1 MGPDCYKDKDRFP
14 SGPWCSEGD
23 FVLVRPHAGTRIKI
37 HNKEFR
43 IINDDSVEGVVED
56 PRGISR
62 SQERVIAEAEKK
74 EVEQEEPDFE
84 IEGEE
89 PEVELKVED
98 DTPKEDRNR
107 SPMPKEIVEDLEKD
121 ELENYSDGVKERLKQ
136 MKKVWHDERRA
147 KESAQREHQQAIE
160 MAKKALAEN
169 KRLQEEAKKGRE
181 AYLNSAKKS
190 VEYET
195 EMAKRAY
202 KDAYESGD
210 TDSIVEAQTKLSEA
224 NYKRQQIE
232 NYVPPRQE
240 EENSVNSRAVSGYWN
255 ENPVATLEKSKKG
268 KKGKKGKEGKI
279 PDSSKKNTIIISRAT
294 LKDDGQ
300 YNTESGD
307 IVLDKAY
314 VNEDVAQANVVFK
327 QENIRRRIRTNGKMK
342 TEILAFNMVLL
353 RKKLNMF
360 YHHQLSQILFQI
372 LNQLIIRNQYQY

>member
-1 MGPDCYKDKDRFP
+1 M
-14 SGPWCSEGD
+14 
-23 FVLVRPHAGTRIKI
+23 
-37 HNKEFR
+37 
-43 IINDDSVEGVVED
+43 
-56 PRGISR
+56 
-62 SQERVIAEAEKK
+62 AEAEKK

-98 DTPKEDRNR
+98 DTPEEDRNR

-240 EENSVNSRAVSGYWN
+240 EENSVNSTSTEAVKPQLDAKTMAWQERNTWYGTDEEMTSAALGLHQKLVRNKGDAYVGSDDYWSDVDNTMRRRFPEYFEGENSTDGGGKPVRA
-255 ENPVATLEKSKKG
+255 ENKPATVVAPASRST
-268 KKGKKGKEGKI
+268 
-279 PDSSKKNTIIISRAT
+279 SSKR
-294 LKDDGQ
+294 
-300 YNTESGD
+300 
-307 IVLDKAY
+307 IVLKQSQ
-314 VNEDVAQANVVFK
+314 VA
-327 QENIRRRIRTNGKMK
+327 
-342 TEILAFNMVLL
+342 LA
-353 RKKLNMF
+353 KKLGLTPEQ
-360 YHHQLSQILFQI
+360 YAKELRRLE
-372 LNQLIIRNQYQY
+372 NQNG

>member
-1 MGPDCYKDKDRFP
+1 M
-14 SGPWCSEGD
+14 
-23 FVLVRPHAGTRIKI
+23 
-37 HNKEFR
+37 
-43 IINDDSVEGVVED
+43 
-56 PRGISR
+56 
-62 SQERVIAEAEKK
+62 AEAEKK

-98 DTPKEDRNR
+98 DTPEEDRNR

-147 KESAQREHQQAIE
+147 KEAAQREHQQAIE

-169 KRLQEEAKKGRE
+169 KKLQEEAKKGRE

-240 EENSVNSRAVSGYWN
+240 EENSVNSTSTEAVKPQLDAKTMAWQERNTWYGTDEEMTSAALGLHQKLVRNKGDAYVGSDDYWSDVDNTMRRRFPEYFEGENSTDGGGKPVRA
-255 ENPVATLEKSKKG
+255 ENKPATVVAPASRST
-268 KKGKKGKEGKI
+268 
-279 PDSSKKNTIIISRAT
+279 SSKR
-294 LKDDGQ
+294 
-300 YNTESGD
+300 
-307 IVLDKAY
+307 IVLKQSQ
-314 VNEDVAQANVVFK
+314 VA
-327 QENIRRRIRTNGKMK
+327 
-342 TEILAFNMVLL
+342 LA
-353 RKKLNMF
+353 KKLGLTPEQ
-360 YHHQLSQILFQI
+360 YAKELRRLE
-372 LNQLIIRNQYQY
+372 NQNG

>member
-1 MGPDCYKDKDRFP
+1 M
-14 SGPWCSEGD
+14 
-23 FVLVRPHAGTRIKI
+23 
-37 HNKEFR
+37 
-43 IINDDSVEGVVED
+43 
-56 PRGISR
+56 
-62 SQERVIAEAEKK
+62 AEAEKK

-98 DTPKEDRNR
+98 DTPEEDRNR

-169 KRLQEEAKKGRE
+169 KKLQEEAKKGRE

-224 NYKRQQIE
+224 NYRRQQIE

-240 EENSVNSRAVSGYWN
+240 EENSVNSTSTEAVKPQLDAKTMAWQERNTWYGTDEEMTSAALGLHQKLVRHKGDAYVGSDDYWSDVDNTMRRRFPEYFEGENSTDGGGKPVRA
-255 ENPVATLEKSKKG
+255 ENKPATVVAPASRST
-268 KKGKKGKEGKI
+268 
-279 PDSSKKNTIIISRAT
+279 SSKR
-294 LKDDGQ
+294 
-300 YNTESGD
+300 
-307 IVLDKAY
+307 IVLKQSQ
-314 VNEDVAQANVVFK
+314 VA
-327 QENIRRRIRTNGKMK
+327 
-342 TEILAFNMVLL
+342 LA
-353 RKKLNMF
+353 KKLGLTPEQ
-360 YHHQLSQILFQI
+360 YAKELRRLE
-372 LNQLIIRNQYQY
+372 NQNG

>member
-1 MGPDCYKDKDRFP
+1 M
-14 SGPWCSEGD
+14 
-23 FVLVRPHAGTRIKI
+23 
-37 HNKEFR
+37 
-43 IINDDSVEGVVED
+43 
-56 PRGISR
+56 
-62 SQERVIAEAEKK
+62 AEAEKK

-98 DTPKEDRNR
+98 DTPEEDRNR

-147 KESAQREHQQAIE
+147 KEAAQREHQQAIE

-169 KRLQEEAKKGRE
+169 KKLQEEAKKGRE

-224 NYKRQQIE
+224 NYRRQQIE

-240 EENSVNSRAVSGYWN
+240 EENSVNSTSTEAVKPQLDAKTMAWQERNTWYGTDEEMTSAALGLHQKLVRNKGDAYVGSDDYWSDVDNTMRRRFPEYFEGENSTDGGGKPVRA
-255 ENPVATLEKSKKG
+255 ENKPATVVAPASRST
-268 KKGKKGKEGKI
+268 
-279 PDSSKKNTIIISRAT
+279 SSKR
-294 LKDDGQ
+294 
-300 YNTESGD
+300 
-307 IVLDKAY
+307 IVLKQSQ
-314 VNEDVAQANVVFK
+314 VA
-327 QENIRRRIRTNGKMK
+327 
-342 TEILAFNMVLL
+342 LA
-353 RKKLNMF
+353 KKLGLTPEQ
-360 YHHQLSQILFQI
+360 YAKELRRLE
-372 LNQLIIRNQYQY
+372 NQNG